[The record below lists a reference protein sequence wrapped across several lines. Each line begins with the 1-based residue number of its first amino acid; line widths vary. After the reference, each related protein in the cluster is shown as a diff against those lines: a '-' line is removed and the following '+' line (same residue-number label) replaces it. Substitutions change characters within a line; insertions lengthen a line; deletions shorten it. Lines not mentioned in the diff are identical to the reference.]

1 MQCPSGHSPPSSLEG
16 TPLYSVTNT
25 VLSVLLPTEHLS
37 NPLFA
42 FVSPFIL
49 EKNNDPK
56 LKKPQSQTHRQKQP
70 ELQEQLTALE
80 DGHVE
85 PASPAREVSG
95 SQRADT
101 NCEDTNSSQHRVLLR
116 HSQAQHGAHCACG
129 GGRMLTDARLE
140 SERISASCQSIWMC
154 YGLHLS
160 IHFECLTSSFQE
172 QGLSALALPCVPPP
186 PSFSV

>member
-1 MQCPSGHSPPSSLEG
+1 MLSLAEVAECSPHTLPRCTVTYSKSVFSLQCPSGHSPPSSLEG

-85 PASPAREVSG
+85 PASPAREFSG

-116 HSQAQHGAHCACG
+116 HSMG
-129 GGRMLTDARLE
+129 LT
-140 SERISASCQSIWMC
+140 
-154 YGLHLS
+154 
-160 IHFECLTSSFQE
+160 
-172 QGLSALALPCVPPP
+172 VPVAEEGCSQMPD
-186 PSFSV
+186 